1 MADEPKPTAQEEFRQ
16 FRRAVEPMAVC
27 WACHYH
33 VYPGTQSCPHCGA
46 NVPQHAAKRA
56 GQLRELVLEGRAG
69 SHPCARGGFRQS
81 QHQEED
87 RYQKEAGQE
96 DHQEGDEESHT
107 PPPALTHRT
116 VVNTTLQKVRL
127 GRLATVRVWPT
138 CGIRPCFHAGHDR
151 VDVDGGPGRARF
163 PQSMV

>member
-56 GQLRELVLEGRAG
+56 GQLAELIRLKEELEAIL
-69 SHPCARGGFRQS
+69 ARVEDSARTKAEKKTAPKKKQAKKKQTRKTTRQP
-81 QHQEED
+81 E
-87 RYQKEAGQE
+87 RKA
-96 DHQEGDEESHT
+96 T
-107 PPPALTHRT
+107 PR
-116 VVNTTLQKVRL
+116 R
-127 GRLATVRVWPT
+127 RR
-138 CGIRPCFHAGHDR
+138 
-151 VDVDGGPGRARF
+151 
-163 PQSMV
+163 

>member
-56 GQLRELVLEGRAG
+56 GQLAELIRLKEELEAIL
-69 SHPCARGGFRQS
+69 ARVEASAAASAKTKAKKKAASKKKQAKKTT
-81 QHQEED
+81 
-87 RYQKEAGQE
+87 QKATKKTTKKKA
-96 DHQEGDEESHT
+96 T
-107 PPPALTHRT
+107 PR
-116 VVNTTLQKVRL
+116 R
-127 GRLATVRVWPT
+127 RR
-138 CGIRPCFHAGHDR
+138 
-151 VDVDGGPGRARF
+151 
-163 PQSMV
+163 

>member
-56 GQLRELVLEGRAG
+56 GQLAELIRLKEELEAIL
-69 SHPCARGGFRQS
+69 ARV
-81 QHQEED
+81 
-87 RYQKEAGQE
+87 EASANPNTKKKTATKKKQGKKTTKKATKKA
-96 DHQEGDEESHT
+96 T
-107 PPPALTHRT
+107 PR
-116 VVNTTLQKVRL
+116 R
-127 GRLATVRVWPT
+127 RR
-138 CGIRPCFHAGHDR
+138 
-151 VDVDGGPGRARF
+151 
-163 PQSMV
+163 